1 MLTIL
6 NATKQTLLGDRISV
20 ADTGP
25 TRNKGLLGHA
35 GLEPGEG
42 LWIIPTEAI
51 HTFFMKFEID
61 VIFVDKKMR
70 VTKIVH
76 SMKKWRIA
84 ISWRA
89 QSVVELPPGTARQ
102 ANTQPGDFLEVRDNR
117 ETPG

>member
-1 MLTIL
+1 MVTIF

-25 TRNKGLLGHA
+25 TRNKGLLGHT
-35 GLEPGEG
+35 GLAAGEG

-61 VIFVDKKMR
+61 VIFVYKKMR

-76 SMKKWRIA
+76 SMKKWRSGVRSTGYRAKIAPVPPGSLVFDIA
-84 ISWRA
+84 I
-89 QSVVELPPGTARQ
+89 AR
-102 ANTQPGDFLEVRDNR
+102 GSRVM
-117 ETPG
+117 

>member
-1 MLTIL
+1 MVTIL
-6 NATKQTLLGDRISV
+6 NATKQTLIGDRISV

-25 TRNKGLLGHA
+25 TRKKGLLGHT
-35 GLEPGEG
+35 GLEAGEG

-70 VTKIVH
+70 VTKVVH

-84 ISWRA
+84 MSWRA
-89 QSVVELPPGTARQ
+89 QSVVELPPGTARHS
-102 ANTQPGDFLEVRDNR
+102 NTDPGDFLEVREHPVN
-117 ETPG
+117 TA

>member
-1 MLTIL
+1 MVTIF

-25 TRNKGLLGHA
+25 TRNKGLLGHT
-35 GLEPGEG
+35 GLAAGEG

-70 VTKIVH
+70 VTKVVH

-89 QSVVELPPGTARQ
+89 QSVVELAPGTARK
-102 ANTQPGDFLEVRDNR
+102 ANTEPGDFLEVR
-117 ETPG
+117 EHAESPA